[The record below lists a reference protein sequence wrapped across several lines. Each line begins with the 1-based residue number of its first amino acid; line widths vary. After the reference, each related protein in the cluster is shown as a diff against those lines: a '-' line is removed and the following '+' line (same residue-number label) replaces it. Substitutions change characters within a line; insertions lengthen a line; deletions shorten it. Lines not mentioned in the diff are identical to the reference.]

1 MGLDMYLEKRVRLYR
16 LQDKEWKKD
25 IRLFSDDQ
33 PKVYKK
39 LESPWLSFEVGY
51 WRKANQIH
59 HWFVENVQDGEDDC
73 KEYRVTIDQLRQL
86 YDLCEQILK
95 EPNEKKRLKLAK
107 ELLPTQEG
115 FFFGTID
122 YDEYYFETLKDTTE
136 MLEGLFKE
144 EDAEEADYV
153 YSSSW

>member
-1 MGLDMYLEKRVRLYR
+1 MYLEKRVRLYKI
-16 LQDKEWKKD
+16 QDKEWKKD

-73 KEYRVTIDQLRQL
+73 KEYRVTYDQLRQL
-86 YDLCEQILK
+86 HDLCEQILK

-107 ELLPTQEG
+107 DLLPTQEG
-115 FFFGTID
+115 FFFGTTD
-122 YDEYYFETLKDTTE
+122 YDEYYFEELKDTVE
-136 MLEGLFKE
+136 ILENLFKE

>member
-1 MGLDMYLEKRVRLYR
+1 MGLDMYLEKRVRLYKI
-16 LQDKEWKKD
+16 QDKEWKKD

-73 KEYRVTIDQLRQL
+73 KEYRVTYDQLRQL
-86 YDLCEQILK
+86 HDLCEQILE

-107 ELLPTQEG
+107 DLLPTQEG
-115 FFFGTID
+115 FFFGTTD
-122 YDEYYFETLKDTTE
+122 YDEYYFEELKDTVE
-136 MLEGLFKE
+136 ILENLFKE

>member
-1 MGLDMYLEKRVRLYR
+1 MGLDMYMEKRVRLYKI
-16 LQDKEWKKD
+16 QDKEWKKD

-33 PKVYKK
+33 PKVFKG

-59 HWFVENVQDGEDDC
+59 HWFVENVQGGEDDC
-73 KEYRVTIDQLRQL
+73 KEYRVTYEQLRQL
-86 YDLCEQILK
+86 YDLCSQILK
-95 EPNEKKRLKLAK
+95 EPNEKKRVKLAK
-107 ELLPTQEG
+107 DLLPTQEG
-115 FFFGTID
+115 FFFGSYD
-122 YDEYYFETLKDTTE
+122 YDSAYFQDLQDTVE
-136 MLEGLFKE
+136 ILENLFNE

>member
-1 MGLDMYLEKRVRLYR
+1 MGLDMYLEKRVRLYKI
-16 LQDKEWKKD
+16 QDREWKKD

-33 PKVYKK
+33 PKVYKN
-39 LESPWLSFEVGY
+39 LDCPWLSFEVGY

-59 HWFVENVQDGEDDC
+59 HWFVENVQNGEDDC
-73 KEYRVTIDQLRQL
+73 KEYRVTYDQLREL
-86 YDLCEQILK
+86 HDLCKQILD

-115 FFFGTID
+115 FFFGTTD
-122 YDEYYFETLKDTTE
+122 YDEYYFEELKDTVD
-136 MLEGLFKE
+136 MLENLFKE
-144 EDAEEADYV
+144 EDAEEADYA